1 MIATKT
7 PLQAFEDRQERN
19 RLISW
24 IKEHKKEL
32 LLTGV
37 SITALLL
44 FIVGLKNKEEILFLW
59 NSLKKRIDKG
69 NLFSPKWFEKANL
82 DELHVVRDLVLQ
94 DYLNPELDLDYRD
107 ECKQLLSRIDN
118 AISRLQC
125 NGKECGYPVHR
136 EHGWYLPDKD

>member
-19 RLISW
+19 GLISW

-59 NSLKKRIDKG
+59 NSLKKRI
-69 NLFSPKWFEKANL
+69 L
-82 DELHVVRDLVLQ
+82 
-94 DYLNPELDLDYRD
+94 
-107 ECKQLLSRIDN
+107 I
-118 AISRLQC
+118 
-125 NGKECGYPVHR
+125 
-136 EHGWYLPDKD
+136 

>member
-82 DELHVVRDLVLQ
+82 DELHEVRDLVQQ
-94 DYLNPELDLDYRD
+94 DYLNPELDLDY
-107 ECKQLLSRIDN
+107 
-118 AISRLQC
+118 
-125 NGKECGYPVHR
+125 
-136 EHGWYLPDKD
+136 